1 MAPSTSEELRRLNIL
16 LYDVLYDTPDDGPD
30 LQNVK
35 TKQEWRGIMEIFWK
49 MIKLRGY
56 FRFPPME
63 MIRGGSEG
71 SPIGETLLESI
82 INYSI
87 ALGGFFRSSLIFATK
102 IRLNQRIIEKCGNP
116 QTGEGGWWYR
126 DVPPSFDEIVKGPIL
141 EDNRN
146 LLIATIRELSKT
158 WDRFLFK
165 KFYMIL
171 TSSSISYKSRG
182 GLDFFIRSLI
192 NYNVLSFAQINTQFR
207 NFYSEY
213 EDRNDYPPGGDIEE
227 YGIILNNELRTIRP
241 PNFSEIEQNQL
252 WIDFIDLT
260 FGKEQWISIIEKL
273 IDMIDFTRSETA
285 ANILIKYI
293 VNIIIANKDT
303 FRFGILEE
311 FIFYSMEKYLVNG
324 PRRPNGK
331 SVTNIFTLAM
341 MEVQKYI
348 LRNAA
353 ATRIATRCRA
363 RRNYSRIRLPSRSSS
378 QRSRPSRSSSQRS
391 RYGQPISLGYL
402 SRRRRQN

>member
-1 MAPSTSEELRRLNIL
+1 M
-16 LYDVLYDTPDDGPD
+16 
-30 LQNVK
+30 
-35 TKQEWRGIMEIFWK
+35 
-49 MIKLRGY
+49 
-56 FRFPPME
+56 
-63 MIRGGSEG
+63 
-71 SPIGETLLESI
+71 
-82 INYSI
+82 
-87 ALGGFFRSSLIFATK
+87 
-102 IRLNQRIIEKCGNP
+102 
-116 QTGEGGWWYR
+116 
-126 DVPPSFDEIVKGPIL
+126 
-141 EDNRN
+141 
-146 LLIATIRELSKT
+146 
-158 WDRFLFK
+158 
-165 KFYMIL
+165 
-171 TSSSISYKSRG
+171 
-182 GLDFFIRSLI
+182 
-192 NYNVLSFAQINTQFR
+192 
-207 NFYSEY
+207 
-213 EDRNDYPPGGDIEE
+213 
-227 YGIILNNELRTIRP
+227 RTIRP

-348 LRNAA
+348 LRNSA

-378 QRSRPSRSSSQRS
+378 QRSR
-391 RYGQPISLGYL
+391 YGQPISLGYL

>member
-16 LYDVLYDTPDDGPD
+16 LHDVLYDTPDDGPD

-35 TKQEWRGIMEIFWK
+35 TKQEWLKIKEIFWK
-49 MIKLRGY
+49 MIKLRGF

-63 MIRGGSEG
+63 MIRGGSEE
-71 SPIGETLLESI
+71 SPEGVTPLENM
-82 INYSI
+82 INYSL

-102 IRLNQRIIEKCGNP
+102 IRLDQRIIENAGNP
-116 QTGEGGWWYR
+116 QTGEGGWYYR
-126 DVPPSFDEIVKGPIL
+126 NVPPSFEEIVKGPIP

-146 LLIATIRELSKT
+146 LLIGTIKELSKT

-171 TSSSISYKSRG
+171 SSSSIRGKSRG

-192 NYNVLSFAQINTQFR
+192 NDDVLSFAQMNTQFR

-213 EDRNDYPPGGDIEE
+213 EDRNDYPPGGNIEE
-227 YGIILNNELRTIRP
+227 YGIILNNELRTVRP

-252 WIDFIDLT
+252 WIDFIDFT
-260 FGKEQWISIIEKL
+260 FTKDQWISIIEKL
-273 IDMIDFTRSETA
+273 IDMIDFTTPRRTGRAHA
-285 ANILIKYI
+285 AADFLIKYV
-293 VNIIIANKDT
+293 VNIIITNKDT

-311 FIFYSMEKYLVNG
+311 LIFFSMEKYLVSA
-324 PRRPNGK
+324 PRRQNGK
-331 SVTNIFTLAM
+331 SVTTIFSLAM
-341 MEVQKYI
+341 MEVERYI
-348 LRNAA
+348 IRNLA
-353 ATRIATRCRA
+353 ATRIGTRA
-363 RRNYSRIRLPSRSSS
+363 RRNYSRIQLAPRSSS
-378 QRSRPSRSSSQRS
+378 QQF
-391 RYGQPISLGYL
+391 RYGQPVSLGYL